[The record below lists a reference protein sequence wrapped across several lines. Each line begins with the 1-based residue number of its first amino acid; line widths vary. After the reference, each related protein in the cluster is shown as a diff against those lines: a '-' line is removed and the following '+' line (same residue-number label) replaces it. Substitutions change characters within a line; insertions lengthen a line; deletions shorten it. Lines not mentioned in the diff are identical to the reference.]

1 MVTAGKNGKQRADRR
16 EREKKEVVGGER
28 ERKNES
34 EKERKRGKKEKE
46 VERKEIGGAGG
57 RLGRKKGGKLD
68 KSKKHGRWEGGWM
81 RVENRESG
89 RER

>member
-1 MVTAGKNGKQRADRR
+1 MTAGKNGKQRADRR

-46 VERKEIGGAGG
+46 VERKEIGVQEGDWGGKREESWTRAKNMEGG
-57 RLGRKKGGKLD
+57 R
-68 KSKKHGRWEGGWM
+68 EGG
-81 RVENRESG
+81 
-89 RER
+89 